1 MPQDPPPQP
10 SPRLPSREEGRILR
24 ASALISGATLLS
36 RILGFARDIILARFF
51 GAGIAADAFFV
62 AYRIPNMLRELFA
75 EGSMAAAFIPVFSEY
90 IKKRSHHDAKD
101 LANTA
106 FTTLLLLLT
115 LVCILG
121 VLGTPAIVYV
131 IAMGFADDP
140 EKQALTIELTRMMFP
155 YLILVGLSALVMG
168 ILNTVR
174 SFAAPAFAPVMFNL
188 TIIFCAFLVAPQL
201 SNPIYGIA
209 IGVVLGGCAQFLIQ
223 LPHLRRANFSLSFR
237 WNLSHP
243 GVKRI
248 GALIVPT
255 IFGLG
260 VTQANLLLNTILA
273 SFLATGSVT
282 FLFYGMRL
290 IHFPLGLVGI
300 ALATAILPSLSALTA
315 NDEHDEL
322 NRRIEFGLRHV
333 LFLMIPATVGLIMLR
348 TPLIHLFFEH
358 GEFTAEATR
367 GTAIAVAF
375 YAIGLWAFGAI
386 RIVVSAFYA
395 LQDTRTPVR
404 VAMLALFCNIA
415 LSLSLIGPLQ
425 HGGLALAT
433 SIATILNVSILLR
446 LLVKKIGPLDWQ
458 AIATSLLRTAIASLV
473 IGIIC
478 RWVAIHGLWVQSGH
492 WVAKAMLLGTGVL
505 LSIAV
510 YLGIHILMRSPELS
524 AIRHALAKR
533 L

>member
-1 MPQDPPPQP
+1 MPQDPPTQP
-10 SPRLPSREEGRILR
+10 SPLPQSCEEGRILR
-24 ASALISGATLLS
+24 ASVLISAATLVS
-36 RILGFARDIILARFF
+36 RILGFVRDIVLARLF
-51 GAGIAADAFFV
+51 GAGLAADAFFV

-90 IKKRSHHDAKD
+90 LKKRSHQDAKD
-101 LANTA
+101 LANAA
-106 FTTLLLLLT
+106 FTTLLLLLSV
-115 LVCILG
+115 VCVLG
-121 VLGTPAIVYV
+121 VLGAPVIVSV

-155 YLILVGLSALVMG
+155 YLIFIGLSALVMG
-168 ILNTVR
+168 ILNSVR

-188 TIIFCAFLVAPQL
+188 TIMSCAFLLAPQL

-223 LPHLRRANFSLSFR
+223 LPHLKKANFSLSFR
-237 WNLSHP
+237 FDLQHP

-248 GALIVPT
+248 GVLIIPT

-260 VTQANLLLNTILA
+260 ITQANLLLNTILA
-273 SFLATGSVT
+273 SFLAAGSVT

-315 NDEHDEL
+315 DGAHDEL
-322 NRRIEFGLRHV
+322 SRRVEFGLRHV
-333 LFLMIPATVGLIMLR
+333 FFLMIPATVGLIMLR
-348 TPLIHLFFEH
+348 IPLIHLFFEH

-367 GTAIAVAF
+367 GTAMAVAF

-395 LQDTRTPVR
+395 MQDTRTPVR
-404 VAMLALFCNIA
+404 VAMLALCCNIV
-415 LSLSLIGPLQ
+415 LSLSLMSPLQ

-433 SIATILNVSILLR
+433 SVATMLNVSVLLVF
-446 LLVKKIGPLDWQ
+446 LVKKIGHLDWP
-458 AIATSLLRTAIASLV
+458 AILTSLLRTAFASIV
-473 IGIIC
+473 VVVVC
-478 RWVAIHGLWVQSGH
+478 QWVAIHDLWLQHES
-492 WVAKAMLLGTGVL
+492 WSAKAVLLAAGVG
-505 LSIAV
+505 LSIAG
-510 YLGIHILMRSPELS
+510 YLGIHLLMRSPEL
-524 AIRHALAKR
+524 AAMRHALAKR
-533 L
+533 